1 MKNRNVQKLFVLF
14 AVVLLA
20 VQAQAAVN
28 LQFTPADQTVEPNNT
43 GRLAVMI
50 DNLDA
55 NVRTIDLY
63 VTYDT
68 SVVSSLSGGAGAAFI
83 DSGFFLFKGFEN
95 DIPGQWHGYCVIMGS
110 TDYLEGPGELFYW
123 DYQGL
128 ANGTSPIIAVEAYVA
143 AGDGTYYPDVI
154 LDSTTITVHDPTSS
168 VEDLPAAQ
176 STLKAWP
183 NPFNPQTSIAIDLP
197 EPGYAHVAV
206 YDLRGRELVVLQ
218 DGESAAGS
226 QVYVWD
232 GRDSQGMVQPA
243 GQYLVR
249 MMTADNVQTTKLTMV
264 K

>member
-1 MKNRNVQKLFVLF
+1 MKNRNVQKLVVLL
-14 AVVLLA
+14 VVALLA

-28 LQFTPADQTVEPNNT
+28 LHFTPMDTTVELSAT

-110 TDYLEGPGELFYW
+110 TDFLEGPGELFYW

-128 ANGTSPIIAVEAYVA
+128 AIGTTPIIAVEAYVA
-143 AGDGTYYPDVI
+143 AGDGVYYPDVI
-154 LDSTTITVHDPTSS
+154 LDSTTITVYDPTSP
-168 VEDLPAAQ
+168 VADVPLAQ
-176 STLKAWP
+176 PVLKAWP
-183 NPFNPQTSIAIDLP
+183 NPFNPQTSISIDLP
-197 EPGYAHVAV
+197 NPGYAHVAV
-206 YDLRGRELVVLQ
+206 YDLRGRELAVLQ
-218 DGESAAGS
+218 DGEVAAGS

-232 GRDSQGMVQPA
+232 GRDSQGMTQPA

-249 MMTADNVQTTKLTMV
+249 MMTADVVRTTKLMMV